1 MVSWGS
7 ILGWPVCKDFSSAG
21 TVAKLEFVQSA
32 HEAPEGCRAP
42 LLSLPSMGSCFSSI
56 KLFGISFSFFLLSFL
71 THTYILFFLLLLF
84 KDTVRLLKN
93 SNKKG
98 IIRVNFPT
106 SPQSQSPPKKA
117 NHFSHFGLDCEFT
130 YSNHLALL
138 CSGEFCPI
146 FSLHWLCSPPL

>member
-1 MVSWGS
+1 M
-7 ILGWPVCKDFSSAG
+7 
-21 TVAKLEFVQSA
+21 
-32 HEAPEGCRAP
+32 
-42 LLSLPSMGSCFSSI
+42 
-56 KLFGISFSFFLLSFL
+56 
-71 THTYILFFLLLLF
+71 
-84 KDTVRLLKN
+84 LKN

-106 SPQSQSPPKKA
+106 SPRSQSPPKKA

-146 FSLHWLCSPPL
+146 FSLHWLCSPPLELLWSDLSATDFSGNLVKFIELHLKLCKITYIELQTKLIILKFSYQNTKKYHIVTIFMNAPIK